1 MRKGAH
7 FSGLRELAR
16 SAPHLSPNAGW
27 MKDGVSGTISI
38 VNDNNNFDMFIRS
51 RYGDYSARKD
61 GAMIIQTHS

>member
-1 MRKGAH
+1 
-7 FSGLRELAR
+7 
-16 SAPHLSPNAGW
+16 